1 MIGIY
6 DKVTF
11 ISDLLNFV
19 FVLIVF
25 VITFKYRHAFVNK
38 FPSLKGFYYTIL
50 VSLGIAVGG
59 NVIDVLDNLIIQGH
73 RLGGQFTDQLTS
85 WIYAI
90 TIAFIGI
97 GWIKLIA
104 DIVERY
110 IPVPV
115 VREDFEKTVS
125 IYLDPGLYICTD
137 EDKCYSYFKALLSER
152 PGLVISRNPPEIVRE
167 TLGLKETP
175 ILWLTKIERKGT
187 VYPTNLPYLLQTLVD
202 FMKKEG
208 KPKVILIGGLE
219 YLTTENGFKSIFKF
233 LTTLK
238 DYAVIHNSIILIPIE
253 SKAYDDRDIHLLLRE
268 FEIIS

>member
-6 DKVTF
+6 DEITF
-11 ISDLLNFV
+11 VSDVVNFI

-25 VITFKYRHAFVNK
+25 VVTFRYRHAFVNK

-50 VSLGIAVGG
+50 VSLGIAVVG
-59 NVIDVLDNLIIQGH
+59 NVIDVFDNLIIQG
-73 RLGGQFTDQLTS
+73 RYLGSQFTDQLTS

-97 GWIKLIA
+97 GWINVIVN
-104 DIVERY
+104 IVEKY
-110 IPVPV
+110 NPVPV
-115 VREDFEKTVS
+115 VREDLEKTVKVH
-125 IYLDPGLYICTD
+125 LDSGLYICTD
-137 EDKCYSYFKALLSER
+137 ENKCYTYFKALLAER
-152 PGLVISRNPPEIVRE
+152 PGLVISRNPPEIVRKA
-167 TLGLKETP
+167 LGLRETP
-175 ILWLTKIERKGT
+175 ILWLTKVERKDT
-187 VYPTNLPYLLQTLVD
+187 VYPTNLPYLMQTLVN

-208 KPKVILIGGLE
+208 KPKVILLEGLE

-238 DYAVIHNSIILIPIE
+238 DYALVNNSIIIIPIE

-268 FEIIS
+268 FKVIS